1 MSDLYVK
8 RKNRKYRGGTGIL
21 PKSLFLFVAIFGA
34 ISVWVLKTYAV
45 DYRLLIIV
53 PASLIILYCCL
64 AALVPLFYIRED
76 QIGDNAYYLGFLFTL
91 SSLAY
96 ALWRFQV
103 DGRGGD
109 PADIIGSFGVA
120 LWSTI
125 VGVAL
130 RVFFAQLRQDPH
142 DVEKEARVKIA
153 QTASLLSSDLYQAAV
168 TFNTYTRGLQQ
179 SVDEVFLKAKDASEK
194 TVNALEALNQRIEQV
209 EAPDSLINRK
219 IDGVFSELEGATKK
233 LNSLAGKQTK
243 SVETLLESSD
253 ALVQG
258 IQALNGQISNMQQH
272 TGVVSE
278 GAENMQKVSDLVR
291 NLQTSLSGLSDGFTN
306 LHLRQTEAIQGIAQ
320 HSTELR
326 GELEKSRKYTAET
339 HDALASMT
347 KTLAE
352 KLQ

>member
-1 MSDLYVK
+1 MSDLYIK
-8 RKNRKYRGGTGIL
+8 RKNRKYQGGTGIL
-21 PKSLFLFVAIFGA
+21 PKSLFLFVAVFGA
-34 ISVWVLKTYAV
+34 IAVWVLKSYGV
-45 DYRLLIIV
+45 DYRILIAV
-53 PASLIILYCCL
+53 PTSLIMLYCGL

-103 DGRGGD
+103 DKGSD

-153 QTASLLSSDLYQAAV
+153 QTASLLSSDLYQAAT

-179 SVDEVFLKAKDASEK
+179 SVDEVFLKAKEASEK

-219 IDGVFSELEGATKK
+219 IDGVFSELETATKK
-233 LNSLAGKQTK
+233 LNGLAGKQTK

-272 TGVVSE
+272 TGVVSD
-278 GAENMQKVSDLVR
+278 GAENMQKVTDLVR
-291 NLQTSLSGLSDGFTN
+291 NLQASLSGLSDGFSN
-306 LHLRQTEAIQGIAQ
+306 LHLRQTEAIQVIAQ
-320 HSTELR
+320 HANEMQ
-326 GELEKSRKYTAET
+326 GQLEKSRKYTAET

-352 KLQ
+352 KL

>member
-1 MSDLYVK
+1 MSDLYIK

-21 PKSLFLFVAIFGA
+21 PKSLFLFMAVLGSIA
-34 ISVWVLKTYAV
+34 VWVLKSYSV
-45 DYRLLIIV
+45 DYRILIIV
-53 PASLIILYCCL
+53 PTSLIILYCCL
-64 AALVPLFYIRED
+64 ASFVSLFYIRED

-103 DGRGGD
+103 DKGSD

-142 DVEKEARVKIA
+142 DIEKEARMKIA
-153 QTASLLSSDLYQAAV
+153 QTASLLSSDLYQAAA

-179 SVDEVFLKAKDASEK
+179 SVDEVFLKAKEASEK
-194 TVNALEALNQRIEQV
+194 TVNALESLNQRIELV

-219 IDGVFSELEGATKK
+219 IDSVFSDLEGATKK
-233 LNSLAGKQTK
+233 LNGLAGKQTK
-243 SVETLLESSD
+243 SVENLLESSG
-253 ALVQG
+253 ALTQG

-272 TGVVSE
+272 TGVVNE
-278 GAENMQKVSDLVR
+278 GAENMQRVTDLVR
-291 NLQTSLSGLSDGFTN
+291 SLQTSLAGLSDGFSN
-306 LHLRQTEAIQGIAQ
+306 LHLRQTEAVQGIAQ
-320 HSTELR
+320 HANEMQ
-326 GELEKSRKYTAET
+326 EQLEKSRKYTAET

-352 KLQ
+352 KLG